1 MQKNDLLERC
11 INNEVVCC
19 TSGGDNGFVWLIE
32 LKDDSY
38 FLLYCEW
45 RIEQNDHVIA
55 TSTDNST
62 ADTGLLSRSVKLIE
76 GKKLLSYELSE
87 QYDLILYF
95 DDNYCVRTFCFVSYS
110 QTENGGTYD
119 TNWIYGIPELDK
131 IIRINNYFQMVEEK
145 FYTEE

>member
-38 FLLYCEW
+38 FL
-45 RIEQNDHVIA
+45 
-55 TSTDNST
+55 
-62 ADTGLLSRSVKLIE
+62 
-76 GKKLLSYELSE
+76 
-87 QYDLILYF
+87 
-95 DDNYCVRTFCFVSYS
+95 
-110 QTENGGTYD
+110 
-119 TNWIYGIPELDK
+119 ELDK